1 MVGEGSIVV
10 LESDGVITLNITI
23 DREIEE
29 PVTCE
34 VITQPGTAKGGF
46 LSRHPVLWMCI

>member
-23 DREIEE
+23 DGKIEE
-29 PVTCE
+29 PVICE
-34 VITQPGTAKGGF
+34 VATQPGTAKGWF
-46 LSRHPVLWMCI
+46 FSHQPVLWMCI